1 MSALLFSLLA
11 QQAGELHIPDQ
22 RLLLLLLAQALLLLH
37 ELGIDGL
44 GAELQRAEQVLQLPE
59 VEDVLGN
66 IFLALAL
73 CNIHR
78 IGRLVQRSSGEDT
91 AFHAKK
97 KPTTRGQDDPNDISD
112 KGKQTG
118 QIRRRTCLDTK
129 PTKQSKRSSRPD
141 KNVPDK
147 SGEGSIPTDENPAP
161 VPVGRDGPNDRL
173 QQIKRTKRT
182 RQAKRT
188 PRPTKAQAPVKRHD
202 TAPRPDAFSPTAGR
216 TGRRILSPHKPE
228 SRNGRRL
235 SRTVATSSAYKYPAP
250 DINDIDSR
258 RNAATNAAPQTT
270 TKCGWPVRIHR
281 DTGPV
286 ALCPKYGNRTVRYR
300 IT

>member
-59 VEDVLGN
+59 VEDVLGD

-73 CNIHR
+73 CDIHR

-141 KNVPDK
+141 KTYRTSQAKIPSRPTKTPLRFRSDETVRTTGSNRSNGPDRLNER
-147 SGEGSIPTDENPAP
+147 SAPTDESS
-161 VPVGRDGPNDRL
+161 GSG
-173 QQIKRTKRT
+173 RTKRHGASSPPRHLPFHQPPKEPAGASFPRISRSLGT
-182 RQAKRT
+182 ADGFPELSQPARHTNIPRLTSTTSIPAAMPQRT
-188 PRPTKAQAPVKRHD
+188 PHRKRRQNAD
-202 TAPRPDAFSPTAGR
+202 GR
-216 TGRRILSPHKPE
+216 
-228 SRNGRRL
+228 
-235 SRTVATSSAYKYPAP
+235 
-250 DINDIDSR
+250 
-258 RNAATNAAPQTT
+258 
-270 TKCGWPVRIHR
+270 
-281 DTGPV
+281 
-286 ALCPKYGNRTVRYR
+286 
-300 IT
+300 

>member
-1 MSALLFSLLA
+1 M
-11 QQAGELHIPDQ
+11 I
-22 RLLLLLLAQALLLLH
+22 
-37 ELGIDGL
+37 
-44 GAELQRAEQVLQLPE
+44 
-59 VEDVLGN
+59 N
-66 IFLALAL
+66 
-73 CNIHR
+73 
-78 IGRLVQRSSGEDT
+78 
-91 AFHAKK
+91 
-97 KPTTRGQDDPNDISD
+97 QDDPNDISD

-147 SGEGSIPTDENPAP
+147 SGEDSIPTDENPAL

-173 QQIKRTKRT
+173 QQIKRTKRI

-235 SRTVATSSAYKYPAP
+235 SRTVATSSAYKYTAP
-250 DINDIDSR
+250 DINDIDPR
-258 RNAATNAAPQTT
+258 RDTATNAAPQTT

-281 DTGPV
+281 DTGPA
-286 ALCPKYGNRTVRYR
+286 ALYPKYGNRTVRYR